1 MPDVVLKF
9 IKVCSEL
16 VSNDI
21 GLGLI
26 GLGGRRGRHPS
37 IAIPPHSPVRL

>member
-26 GLGGRRGRHPS
+26 GLGGRHPS